1 MKTYLIEPGDHEQI
15 KQAAFSLAELKTLH
29 SLLKRAVADRDR
41 AGEKID
47 RYTQLTAKLDYL
59 ITD

>member
-1 MKTYLIEPGDHEQI
+1 MKTYLIEPGDHE
-15 KQAAFSLAELKTLH
+15 KEVATLFTLAELKTLH
-29 SLLKRAVADRDR
+29 NLLKRAVAERDR

-47 RYTQLTAKLDYL
+47 RYTQLAAKLDYL